1 MELSKRG
8 KIFIGIFCSI
18 LYGFFFQLGD
28 MFIKYTYNHSEIQV
42 FEALFLRYIISLVII
57 SSNMLVEKVSP
68 LDSFLN
74 VRNLIA
80 AGILRLSAVV
90 ALNSAIQRTD
100 LGTNA
105 VVIGGQPMLSIVL
118 AWLFL
123 GEKMKCSEIVLGL
136 FSYVGVA
143 MVVWSRIKTPKNHPK
158 SYALGIAFGFLAITL
173 YSFYYILTRRI
184 AQTNSLRRSIFY
196 TSLVGVVLLPFSPWV
211 FQTEFQLLKS
221 PELYCYLLLTGGV
234 VYFLALLTEVQSLRY
249 LNVGLIMLLRNTE
262 FLWAYSYDMI
272 VLKVFPTFLIILGIF
287 IVILTTSMITYNAAY
302 DVKYVESMKRIWTKL
317 GLRSIIADENRSNT
331 I

>member
-158 SYALGIAFGFLAITL
+158 
-173 YSFYYILTRRI
+173 
-184 AQTNSLRRSIFY
+184 
-196 TSLVGVVLLPFSPWV
+196 
-211 FQTEFQLLKS
+211 
-221 PELYCYLLLTGGV
+221 
-234 VYFLALLTEVQSLRY
+234 
-249 LNVGLIMLLRNTE
+249 
-262 FLWAYSYDMI
+262 
-272 VLKVFPTFLIILGIF
+272 
-287 IVILTTSMITYNAAY
+287 
-302 DVKYVESMKRIWTKL
+302 
-317 GLRSIIADENRSNT
+317 
-331 I
+331 